1 MINFYHQV
9 PSVYNNASRDF
20 QFLSWLINVVLNSV
34 KHNVDDL
41 YDLPNPK
48 ADPRLI
54 ELLAMTLGFKV
65 KRNYNKEQL
74 TTIVSIL
81 PSILR
86 YKGTLTAVE
95 LAGKALIK
103 ASGAVGVFESNLVD
117 NCLEVQLPENLVDTV
132 LFTDLLPYILP
143 AGISVKIITKT
154 EVAVDGIKTKLGHL
168 DVPRAAWVPDIDWRN
183 NEATGTATLFE
194 DGKTPG
200 FTNFNGTD
208 ANIGLL
214 DNRVIPAVLE
224 SGGRP
229 ITNTISDEEE
239 N

>member
-154 EVAVDGIKTKLGHL
+154 EVAVDGIKTKLGQIG
-168 DVPRAAWVPDIDWRN
+168 RAHV
-183 NEATGTATLFE
+183 
-194 DGKTPG
+194 
-200 FTNFNGTD
+200 
-208 ANIGLL
+208 
-214 DNRVIPAVLE
+214 
-224 SGGRP
+224 
-229 ITNTISDEEE
+229 
-239 N
+239 